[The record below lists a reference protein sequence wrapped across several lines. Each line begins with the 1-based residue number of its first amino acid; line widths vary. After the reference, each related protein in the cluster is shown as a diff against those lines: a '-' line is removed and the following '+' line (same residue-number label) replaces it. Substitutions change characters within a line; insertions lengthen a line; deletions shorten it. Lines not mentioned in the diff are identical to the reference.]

1 MHMIRKDIISLAVIE
16 KGTGPHAPLMKREL
30 EKRKEALELVDDISS
45 LAEYIGGKSE
55 SSGLGD
61 WIIEKEA
68 FPGVVIHIVYEHA
81 DEEFPST
88 LKDFYSGEML
98 GIVPAEDLSHIE
110 EEIKEMVEEAA
121 AFAERSPWPDK
132 AILTQHVYSDSGG
145 SVHA

>member
-1 MHMIRKDIISLAVIE
+1 MIRKDIISLAVIE

-88 LKDFYSGEML
+88 LKDFYSGERL
-98 GIVPAEDLSHIE
+98 GIVPAEDLSHISLA
-110 EEIKEMVEEAA
+110 IVNHMV
-121 AFAERSPWPDK
+121 RYIRTIVPDDK
-132 AILTQHVYSDSGG
+132 LPDICRRV
-145 SVHA
+145 